1 MTSSTP
7 SCRIQVLLLNMGLKD
22 KVAVITGA
30 SRGIGKA
37 IAMDLASSG
46 VYVILLSRNERD
58 LQEVAGSIRKDGGK
72 ASAFNVDITD
82 EAAVLN
88 FLVSFSEI
96 SSHVDILVN
105 NAGVGSF
112 QPVTETDSMAWDQ
125 VMDVNVKGTFL
136 MCKHLLPLMKAGNQ
150 GHIIS
155 IASDVSK
162 RTFANGAMY
171 CASKYAQDAFCAAL
185 RKEVRPFNIKVSVI
199 YPGLVETFFN
209 NSIPGKNEELLRL
222 NPEDIASSVNYIL
235 SAPEHVVI
243 DELMIHPISQDY

>member
-1 MTSSTP
+1 M
-7 SCRIQVLLLNMGLKD
+7 NLKD

-46 VYVILLSRNERD
+46 VYVILLARNEND
-58 LQEVAGSIRKDGGK
+58 LQEVAGSIRREGGK

-82 EAAVLN
+82 EAAVSD
-88 FLVSFSEI
+88 FLVALSDI
-96 SSHVDILVN
+96 SNRVDILVN

-112 QPVTETDSMAWDQ
+112 QPVSETETQAWDQ

-136 MCKHLLPLMKAGNQ
+136 MCKHLLPLLKSGKQ
-150 GHIIS
+150 GHIVS

-185 RKEVRPFNIKVSVI
+185 RKEVRPFNIKVSVV
-199 YPGLVETFFN
+199 YPGLVETWFN
-209 NSIPGKNEELLRL
+209 NNIPGNNDDQLHL

-235 SAPEHVVI
+235 SAPAHVVI
-243 DELMIHPISQDY
+243 DELMIHPISQEY

>member
-1 MTSSTP
+1 
-7 SCRIQVLLLNMGLKD
+7 MGLKD
-22 KVAVITGA
+22 KIAVITGA

-37 IAMDLASSG
+37 IALDLARSG
-46 VYVILLSRNERD
+46 VYVILLSRHETD
-58 LQEVAGSIRKDGGK
+58 LQEVAGSIRKEGGK

-82 EAAVLN
+82 ESAVFK
-88 FLVSFSEI
+88 FLVALSAI
-96 SSHVDILVN
+96 SNHVDILVN

-112 QPVTETDSMAWDQ
+112 HPVTETDSQAWDQ

-136 MCKHLLPLMKAGNQ
+136 MCKHLLPFMKAGNH

-171 CASKYAQDAFCAAL
+171 CASKYAQDAFCSAL
-185 RKEVRPFNIKVSVI
+185 RKEVRSFNIKVSVV
-199 YPGLVETFFN
+199 YPGLVDTWFN
-209 NSIPGKNEELLRL
+209 NSIPGKNEDQLRL

-235 SAPEHVVI
+235 SAPAHVVI
-243 DELMIHPISQDY
+243 DELMIHPISQEY